1 MIFELLSDLNWPTS
15 GSFRTL
21 CLTNT
26 PSLLLFLPP
35 FSITT
40 WLWQQ
45 RRLPR
50 PQKTTSCFSTASCPT
65 PPPPPPPTCS
75 STNRQPPLRLRWQ
88 HRPTGWAIRA
98 APAAWSHPAASVTL
112 IRHTRPHIRA
122 HTPHTRIPGWWP
134 AGAALKLRWRLFT
147 AGYPMLYRWTDPGWV
162 EMTTRA
168 QLESSNKQQ
177 TNDHKLNREGWL
189 LRN

>member
-75 STNRQPPLRLRWQ
+75 STNRQSPLRLRWQ
-88 HRPTGWAIRA
+88 RRPTGWAIRA
-98 APAAWSHPAASVTL
+98 APAAWSRPAASVTL

-162 EMTTRA
+162 EMTARA
-168 QLESSNKQQ
+168 QLESSN
-177 TNDHKLNREGWL
+177 KLNREGWL